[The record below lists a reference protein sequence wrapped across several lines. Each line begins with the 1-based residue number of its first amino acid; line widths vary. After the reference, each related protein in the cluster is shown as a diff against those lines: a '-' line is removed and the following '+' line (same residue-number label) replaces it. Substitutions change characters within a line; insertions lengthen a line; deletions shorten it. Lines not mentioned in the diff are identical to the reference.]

1 MQEQTSVLGFFVGAQ
16 KSCKLVA
23 KKYAFFWYILA
34 GFDGVVFGCRYFRF
48 TLGFDSTKVAGQT
61 EAVVT
66 RWGWLVPTAESYV
79 LRPPSLFDKKEGE
92 IFKEKKWCPGWK
104 MNRIF
109 WRGIFFKTPWKFE
122 PEVWI

>member
-16 KSCKLVA
+16 RVASLLQKSTL
-23 KKYAFFWYILA
+23 FWYILA
-34 GFDGVVFGCRYFRF
+34 GFDGGLVAVAVIFGH
-48 TLGFDSTKVAGQT
+48 GFDSTKVAGQT

-92 IFKEKKWCPGWK
+92 IFEEKKHVQVEDEQDFLK
-104 MNRIF
+104 RH
-109 WRGIFFKTPWKFE
+109 FF
-122 PEVWI
+122 

>member
-1 MQEQTSVLGFFVGAQ
+1 MAWKEVKKSTLVL
-16 KSCKLVA
+16 K
-23 KKYAFFWYILA
+23 
-34 GFDGVVFGCRYFRF
+34 
-48 TLGFDSTKVAGQT
+48 TKVAGQT

-92 IFKEKKWCPGWK
+92 FLRKKQMPRLK

-109 WRGIFFKTPWKFE
+109 FQAFFKTHENLNQKFGYRKTTYKSWSLFAE
-122 PEVWI
+122 CSEMFFCVTLQSKSALWIQEFHVVFLK